1 LRLPTTIR
9 AGLYLCAPFFILYS
23 SFSPKPTKRA
33 SKTLTIAVIL
43 RLCTTHATFAGDF
56 HLKTIYILLAIFS
69 FAAASPAMAQPSAA
83 AQNSAGGRIMVVGMG
98 AVQALPDMAEISL
111 GVTTQSPSA
120 AAALQA
126 NSAAMTAVMARLAQA
141 GLAPRDMQTA
151 QLNLLPNWHNSNTDA
166 APRITGYTAENMLN
180 ITLRD
185 LGNLGAVLDAA
196 VQDGAN
202 TLHGIRFGQASP
214 PYDQARQLAVQDA
227 RSRAETM
234 AAAAGLRLG
243 AVLEISETGVDSP
256 APMMRMGAVQDMA
269 VPLAGGEVT
278 LSAQVRMVFELIQ

>member
-1 LRLPTTIR
+1 
-9 AGLYLCAPFFILYS
+9 
-23 SFSPKPTKRA
+23 
-33 SKTLTIAVIL
+33 
-43 RLCTTHATFAGDF
+43 
-56 HLKTIYILLAIFS
+56 
-69 FAAASPAMAQPSAA
+69 
-83 AQNSAGGRIMVVGMG
+83 
-98 AVQALPDMAEISL
+98 
-111 GVTTQSPSA
+111 
-120 AAALQA
+120 
-126 NSAAMTAVMARLAQA
+126 
-141 GLAPRDMQTA
+141 
-151 QLNLLPNWHNSNTDA
+151 
-166 APRITGYTAENMLN
+166 
-180 ITLRD
+180 
-185 LGNLGAVLDAA
+185 

-243 AVLEISETGVDSP
+243 AVLEISEAGVDSP